1 MTNALVQNNIKVE
14 DNSAALDML
23 MQATNVSSETKT
35 QDNKGFSNIMNNLE
49 SRFQKA
55 QNDFEK
61 KAKVTN
67 TSSINQKALN
77 KKEAKEIDTTKT
89 NVAVEKNVK
98 DASKN
103 TKVVQQDVKKSVNET
118 PETTEPIK
126 KEVISEDENLSKEIK
141 KDTSNNNSQN
151 LSDINNSSP
160 VESSPVFSSDEN
172 EIVIDKTS
180 EIDTQEIEKALK
192 EVEVEVEKL
201 VSSIPVVDENVKI
214 ETKDLK
220 TEIENAIKD
229 SENIVELTQ
238 KIEEISASLNNST
251 LNQEQ
256 KNEISKALDEIKNLL
271 EDIQKEIQPNVDFKS
286 LLDELKQKASKL
298 MDGIMLEVSE
308 NLNTKDVLSLDL
320 SKSVVNQK
328 DVEAIVEQS
337 KVVDSVKLDTKA
349 LEEVIGEVETLIKDI
364 KDTIDS
370 ENSEKLGD
378 LVSKIPETIE
388 KVNNFI
394 SSNDKEIEIEFDKKL
409 VDALKNLQDVL
420 DNNVNVEK
428 LNTAEQTF
436 EADFSENSE
445 IFETLDKLSN
455 EEFKN
460 IETDKKTLDELLNV
474 FDELSTKVED
484 LKIDD
489 EIKAQI
495 ETKIQ
500 DLIKQVNNNT
510 LSNEQLNNAIN
521 DLTNDIKV
529 EVENSEIASIEF
541 NETVETT
548 QNLEK
553 LSSNNNEQNQNFDKK
568 DNFDFQN
575 QELDV
580 DFPEITDENIQTKE
594 INLKG
599 EVSTD
604 DIQEVEQNLQKT
616 IAIDNIMDE
625 MMVEVDIKTIPT
637 QSGALSVADEVA
649 KLAMGE
655 NNSLNPITSAHG
667 NVTYDSTGVNAII
680 KNAANLM
687 KSAQVQNTNTPS
699 MEDVLNQVTNK
710 ITQLKDGVTQ
720 KLTMILR
727 PNDLGRLQIELNT
740 NQNGLSTHIIAQNED
755 VRAYIERNIDS
766 LRQQLSDAGVNVNS
780 IQIKT
785 AGSEGSTNYEGNQN
799 FNREQNQENLNQ
811 QNQQNSQNENHRNNK
826 QASEIAAQ
834 LNNYDMHFVK
844 DFSSV
849 LNKTLN
855 YNLN

>member
-1 MTNALVQNNIKVE
+1 MANALVQNNIKVE

-23 MQATNVSSETKT
+23 MQAANVSSETKT

-103 TKVVQQDVKKSVNET
+103 TKVIQKDVEQSSKLTAET
-118 PETTEPIK
+118 AGADK
-126 KEVISEDENLSKEIK
+126 KEVISQDKDLSKEIK

-160 VESSPVFSSDEN
+160 VESSPVFSSDEK

-201 VSSIPVVDENVKI
+201 VSSIPVVNENVKI

-229 SENIVELTQ
+229 SENIEELTQ

-308 NLNTKDVLSLDL
+308 NLNAKDVLSLDL

-349 LEEVIGEVETLIKDI
+349 LKEVIDEVETLIKDI

-388 KVNNFI
+388 KVNDFI
-394 SSNDKEIEIEFDKKL
+394 SNNDKEIEIEFDKKL

-420 DNNVNVEK
+420 DNNVDVAQ
-428 LNTAEQTF
+428 LNAAEQTF
-436 EADFSENSE
+436 EADFSKNSE

-484 LKIDD
+484 LKIDN

-500 DLIKQVNNNT
+500 DLIKQVNNND

-529 EVENSEIASIEF
+529 EVENSEIASIEV

-616 IAIDNIMDE
+616 IALDNIMDE

-720 KLTMILR
+720 KLTMVLR

-785 AGSEGSTNYEGNQN
+785 AGSEGSTSYEGNQN

-826 QASEIAAQ
+826 HASEIAAQ
-834 LNNYDMHFVK
+834 LNNYEMHFVK

>member
-67 TSSINQKALN
+67 VSSINQKALN

-89 NVAVEKNVK
+89 NVAVEKDIKEV
-98 DASKN
+98 SKN
-103 TKVVQQDVKKSVNET
+103 TKIIQKDVEQSSKLTAET
-118 PETTEPIK
+118 AEPIK
-126 KEVISEDENLSKEIK
+126 KEVIFEDKDLSKEIK

-160 VESSPVFSSDEN
+160 VESSPVFSSDEK

-180 EIDTQEIEKALK
+180 EIDTQEIEKALE

-229 SENIVELTQ
+229 SENIEELTQ

-271 EDIQKEIQPNVDFKS
+271 EDIQKEIQLNVDFKS

-349 LEEVIGEVETLIKDI
+349 LKEVIDEVETLIKDI
-364 KDTIDS
+364 KDTIDDG
-370 ENSEKLGD
+370 NSEKLGD
-378 LVSKIPETIE
+378 LVSKIPEAIE

-394 SSNDKEIEIEFDKKL
+394 SNNDKEIEIEFDKKL

-420 DNNVNVEK
+420 DNNVDVEK
-428 LNTAEQTF
+428 LNTTEQTF
-436 EADFSENSE
+436 EADFSKNSE

-500 DLIKQVNNNT
+500 DLIKQVNNND

-529 EVENSEIASIEF
+529 EVENSEIASIEV

-553 LSSNNNEQNQNFDKK
+553 LSNNNEQNQNFDKK

-720 KLTMILR
+720 KLTMVLR
-727 PNDLGRLQIELNT
+727 PNELGRLQIELNT

-785 AGSEGSTNYEGNQN
+785 AGSEGSTSYEGNQN

>member
-529 EVENSEIASIEF
+529 EVENSEIASIEV

-785 AGSEGSTNYEGNQN
+785 AGSEGSTSYEGNQN